1 MVYLENPTKQPLR
14 DSAEKTQQSKR
25 KKVVRTVVKHPPLED
40 PTALFEAQWKAM
52 LAPKEKKKRAKK
64 AAAPEEEVTPVEAA
78 AEEAITDVKTATEAP
93 APEAEEAVM
102 KTSPADVAE

>member
-1 MVYLENPTKQPLR
+1 MRYEKQR
-14 DSAEKTQQSKR
+14 MKA
-25 KKVVRTVVKHPPLED
+25 VRAVVKRLPPED
-40 PTALFEAQWKAM
+40 PTVLFEAQWKAM
-52 LAPKEKKKRAKK
+52 LAPKETEKDAKK
-64 AAAPEEEVTPVEAA
+64 AATPVEAA